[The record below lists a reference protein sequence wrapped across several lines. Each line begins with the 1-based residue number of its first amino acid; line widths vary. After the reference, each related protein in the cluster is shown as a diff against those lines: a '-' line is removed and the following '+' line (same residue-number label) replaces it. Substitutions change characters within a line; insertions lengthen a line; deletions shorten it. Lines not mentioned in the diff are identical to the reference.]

1 MEIKKCTSTHNTGPR
16 NGVAIK
22 YLVIHY
28 TGSTHSEKGTARD
41 CCKMFATSS
50 REASADFVVDDEEIY
65 QYNGDIK
72 NRKCWAVGGKK
83 YRWIDTSVGGT
94 YYGKCTNAN
103 SISIEMKSSKV
114 NRKSVKDTDTDWYL
128 TDKVVANTVEL
139 AAYLLKKYN
148 IPFSNMIMHHHVS
161 GKLCPLPWC
170 QKESNLSKWE
180 DFKKR
185 VKAELNSKKKDD
197 EIKTV
202 TKVDKDS
209 KRSKKEV
216 VKALQTALNKD
227 YTTPSK
233 LAVDG
238 DFGARS
244 TEKVKAHN
252 IQKGSKGEFVKWLQV
267 ALNELGY
274 RDNNNKKLSED
285 KSFGDKTK
293 QSLLRFQGDKKI
305 TKDGICGVNTVKKIL
320 NSYK

>member
-1 MEIKKCTSTHNTGPR
+1 MEIKKCTSTHNTGSR
-16 NGVAIK
+16 NGAAIK

-148 IPFSNMIMHHHVS
+148 IPFNNMIMHHHVS

-170 QKESNLSKWE
+170 QKESDLSKWE

-185 VKAELNSKKKDD
+185 VKAKLNGKKKDD
-197 EIKTV
+197 DVKTV

-227 YTTPSK
+227 YGCG

-238 DFGARS
+238 DYGAKS
-244 TEKVKAHN
+244 KSSLQSHN
-252 IQKGSKGEFVKWLQV
+252 IKKGSKSNSVKFIQTV
-267 ALNELGY
+267 CNELGFY
-274 RDNNNKKLSED
+274 GKDKKKLSVD
-285 KSFGDKTK
+285 GAWGTNTDFAVKSLQK
-293 QSLLRFQGDKKI
+293 SLGTSQDAIIG
-305 TKDGICGVNTVKKIL
+305 TGTMSKIL
-320 NSYK
+320 AKYK